1 MAVYFQ
7 YIIDKPDGSG
17 YTVVEGSELVVTR
30 EARRDNSSTYRVNDK
45 TKTFAEVGALL
56 RTRGI
61 DLDHNRFLILQGEVE
76 QIAMM
81 KPKAP
86 SAHEDG
92 LLEYLEDIIG
102 SNRLVPQIEEA
113 LKGMEEC
120 NEQRATKL
128 NALKASEQNVL
139 GLEGRKA
146 EAEMYLSTEA
156 QLNGKKSAYYQKN
169 ASQAMAF
176 AAELGVKR
184 DELKLRLDDE
194 KGKTN
199 QLKDG
204 LAELEKAV
212 RWPRSLRHIWLG
224 SRRACYLASPCLLCS
239 MLVRYSSR
247 SLRNQ
252 HRIPHAVQ
260 EGQKGARQVQRAARQ
275 VAQGVPKVRARGH
288 SLPRG
293 EEGGQGAAQEGAL
306 GD

>member
-1 MAVYFQ
+1 MAVFFQ

-102 SNRLVPQIEEA
+102 SNRLVPAIEEA

-128 NALKASEQNVL
+128 NALKASEQNVR

-156 QLNGKKSAYYQKN
+156 QLNWKKSAYYQKN

-176 AAELGVKR
+176 AAQVVEKR

-194 KGKTN
+194 KGKN
-199 QLKDG
+199 DQQKEAM
-204 LAELEKAV
+204 AELEKAV
-212 RWPRSLRHIWLG
+212 RVRHRRRRRSQSLAPLPSLACFLSVPAALPALLAATAWLAALV
-224 SRRACYLASPCLLCS
+224 SSSLASRPS
-239 MLVRYSSR
+239 AKRPSSSSHR
-247 SLRNQ
+247 S
-252 HRIPHAVQ
+252 H
-260 EGQKGARQVQRAARQ
+260 
-275 VAQGVPKVRARGH
+275 
-288 SLPRG
+288 PRG
-293 EEGGQGAAQEGAL
+293 GSIKRL
-306 GD
+306 PP